1 MEAKQAA
8 DKLTALFSG
17 HSIVFGVAHFRFLS
31 VSIKLV
37 DRGRY
42 EVLVVHLDGHADG
55 LSGLEPCHS
64 FMAFPVAYQAA
75 Y

>member
-8 DKLTALFSG
+8 ENLTALFSG
-17 HSIVFGVAHFRFLS
+17 YSIVFGVAHFKFLS
-31 VSIKLV
+31 VSIRMV

-42 EVLVVHLDGHADG
+42 EVLVVHLGHDDGQTA
-55 LSGLEPCHS
+55 GLEPIHS
-64 FMAFPVAYQAA
+64 WQCYPVAYEMT